1 MEQLKIKDILDL
13 VLRLEKSGMSLTNI
27 RELPIYLGDDDELN
41 GIHNGW
47 EICLID
53 SEDDDEDNAYLI
65 ELINENYGTTQLKG
79 KGILIS

>member
-47 EICLID
+47 IIDLID
-53 SEDDDEDNAYLI
+53 SEDDDEYNAYLI
-65 ELINENYGTTQLKG
+65 ELINKNYGTTQLKG

>member
-47 EICLID
+47 GINLID
-53 SEDDDEDNAYLI
+53 SEDDDEYNAYLI
-65 ELINENYGTTQLKG
+65 ELINKNYGTTQLKG

>member
-47 EICLID
+47 GIGLID
-53 SEDDDEDNAYLI
+53 SEDDDEENAYLI